1 MKTLRRTWAQI
12 DLDHLEHNYRAIRA
26 NLPSDCAFLGVMKAD
41 AYGHGAVPVSSALTE
56 LGAEYL
62 AVSNLDEAVQIRRG
76 GIRTPILIL
85 GYTPPEYADTL
96 VFMDITQEVHSLAYA
111 KELDAALAGT
121 NYRLNV
127 HLKLDT
133 GMTRLGFFAYGES
146 NELAD
151 AEQVAR
157 LEHLHIEG
165 IFTHFCA
172 ADSLVQSDAE
182 YTRTQFQ
189 RYIEAIAQ
197 LEAAGIRPEIRH
209 CANSGA
215 ALLHPEYALD
225 MARAGIAL
233 YGLLPSAD
241 CAEMAALKP
250 VMSLHTSIAQIRD
263 IPAGCEVSYG
273 RTFRAEHAMRIAVLP
288 IGYADGLPRSLSSNA
303 SFSLHGQNVPI
314 IGRICMDMCM
324 VDITGVDAK
333 QGDTLTLFGYDEAG
347 AHIPC
352 EALAEKADTIGYEL
366 LCAVGK
372 RIPRIYIEGGK
383 QSEILQYIV

>member
-26 NLPSDCAFLGVMKAD
+26 HLPTDCAFLGVMKAD
-41 AYGHGAVPVSSALTE
+41 AYGHGAVPVSAALSE

-96 VFMDITQEVHSLAYA
+96 VFMGITQEVHSLAYA
-111 KELDAALAGT
+111 RALDDALSGT

-133 GMTRLGFFAYGES
+133 GMTRLGFFAYGED
-146 NELAD
+146 NELGD

-165 IFTHFCA
+165 IFTHFCS
-172 ADSLVQSDAE
+172 ADSLAEADAA
-182 YTRTQFQ
+182 YTRGQFEHYV
-189 RYIEAIAQ
+189 RALAQ
-197 LEAAGIRPEIRH
+197 LEAAGIRPELRH

-225 MARAGIAL
+225 MARGGIAL

-241 CAEMAALKP
+241 AAGIVDLKP

-263 IPAGCEVSYG
+263 IPAGSEISYG
-273 RTFRAEHAMRIAVLP
+273 RTFRADKPMRIAVLP
-288 IGYADGLPRSLSSNA
+288 IGYADGLPRSLSSKA
-303 SFSLHGQNVPI
+303 SFRLNGQNVPI

-324 VDITGVDAK
+324 VDITGVKAE

-347 AHIPC
+347 THVPC
-352 EALAEKADTIGYEL
+352 EHLAETADTIGYEL
-366 LCAVGK
+366 VCAVSK
-372 RIPRIYIEGGK
+372 RIPRIYIQGGK